1 MVSRRNFFT
10 ITVIMLVVLAMFQIP
25 EVAKDRM
32 NHYDENKYEEQTK
45 TGFDET
51 SVYIASEEDVGQT
64 GRFVVYIGDIEDDS
78 VGSVV
83 SQWCLYTKRYLEA
96 YPSVSE
102 YQPDKTELPE
112 AVLID
117 TRYLEVGEEMG
128 TLSDFTEMGI
138 NLIFCNLPDVSIVDG
153 YKDFKEMLG
162 IRYLMSKNI
171 TAEGIRLLNGFL
183 LGGQREYKLEPGEEE
198 SRQDFDLEMPW
209 YLVSSGTKTYMAA
222 RVKEENN
229 NLKNENLPA
238 IIWRNSAGNAQVFVV
253 NGDYLGGNT
262 GIGILSGMM
271 SEMYSY
277 DIYPVIN
284 AQNLVITNY
293 PDLASENEE
302 EMMKRYSQ
310 SLKAVCRDIIWP
322 GITSVAQRNSLK
334 MTCMLTPQMDYADET
349 EPEGELLIYYMKLM
363 QEQSAEAGVSGS
375 YRESTEFSEKVRLD
389 SAFLSSVIPD
399 YTILSFYQG
408 NMTDEELGKTLEQ
421 DIFQSVRTVYK
432 DFEDQG
438 MLIEYLDSDM
448 TGQCSVSNGYNHT
461 FREDFRLNSIETAL
475 GYSSIVV
482 DANAVAYPKSDE
494 DSWEKMSEQLAGN
507 IDTYWKAYKKFGRTT
522 LAESDARI
530 RRFLAL
536 NYTQNREEDSICL
549 DISNFDGEAW
559 FILRTHG
566 EEIAEAQGADFEK
579 IEEGAYLIGAYDSKV
594 VLRLEE
600 SDQCYY
606 YYESSK

>member
-10 ITVIMLVVLAMFQIP
+10 ITVIMLVVLFMFQIP

-51 SVYIASEEDVGQT
+51 SVYIAAEEDVGQT
-64 GRFVVYIGDIEDDS
+64 GRFVVYIGDSADDS

-83 SQWCLYTKRYLEA
+83 SQWCFYTKRYMEA
-96 YPSVSE
+96 YQSVSD
-102 YQPDKTELPE
+102 YWPDKAKLPE

-117 TRYLEVGEEMG
+117 TRYLEVGEDMG
-128 TLSDFTEMGI
+128 TLSDFTKMGI
-138 NLIFCNLPDVSIVDG
+138 NLIFCNLPDVSVVDSN
-153 YKDFKEMLG
+153 KALKEMLG

-183 LGGQREYKLEPGEEE
+183 LGGQKEYKLEPGVEE
-198 SRQDFDLEMPW
+198 SRQDFNLEMPW

-222 RVKEENN
+222 RVKEENH

-238 IIWRNSAGNAQVFVV
+238 VIWRNSTGNAQVFAV
-253 NGDYLGGNT
+253 NGDYLEGNT

-271 SEMYSY
+271 SEIYSY

-284 AQNLVITNY
+284 AQNMVIVNY

-310 SLKAVCRDIIWP
+310 SLKALYRDIIWP
-322 GITSVAQRNSLK
+322 GLASVAQRNSLK
-334 MTCMLTPQMDYADET
+334 MTCMLTPQMDYADEE

-363 QEQSAEAGVSGS
+363 QEQSAEAGVSCS
-375 YRESTEFSEKVRLD
+375 YGESVEVSEKIGLD
-389 SAFLSSVIPD
+389 EEFFASVIPE

-408 NMTDEELGKTLEQ
+408 NMTDEELGQTLKHN
-421 DIFQSVRTVYK
+421 IFENVRTVYQ
-432 DFEDQG
+432 DFEEQG
-438 MLIEYLDSDM
+438 MLVSYLDSDM
-448 TGQCSVSNGYNHT
+448 TGQSSINSGYDHT
-461 FREDFRLNSIETAL
+461 FRGDFRLNSIETAL
-475 GYSSIVV
+475 GYSSIMV
-482 DANAVAYPKSDE
+482 DANAVAYPKNEE

-536 NYTQNREEDSICL
+536 NYTQNREEDSIYL
-549 DISNFDGEAW
+549 DISNFEEEAW

-566 EEIAEAQGADFEK
+566 EEIMEAQGASFEK
-579 IEEGAYLIGAYDSKV
+579 IEENAYLIGAYDSKV
-594 VLRLEE
+594 VLKLEE
-600 SDQCYY
+600 SDQYY